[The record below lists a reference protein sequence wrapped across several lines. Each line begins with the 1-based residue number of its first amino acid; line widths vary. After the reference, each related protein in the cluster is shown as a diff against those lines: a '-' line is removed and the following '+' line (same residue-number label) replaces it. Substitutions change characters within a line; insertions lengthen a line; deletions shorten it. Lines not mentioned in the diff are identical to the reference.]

1 MERDADLA
9 PLLGVA
15 ELQAVRRS
23 FGRFAGVRTVQRSFR
38 RFAEAFGAQPMF
50 RQPRLIHTVLAGTVL
65 NGPDDPGSPPPCGG
79 AA

>member
-38 RFAEAFGAQPMF
+38 RFA
-50 RQPRLIHTVLAGTVL
+50 
-65 NGPDDPGSPPPCGG
+65 
-79 AA
+79 